1 MEHFSA
7 GLLLTSSQVADLLG
21 VHVSSVKRWTN
32 DGDLRATTTSGG
44 HRRIHLHDVLDAAKS
59 RDIATYLDPFTP
71 FEGHVWRAVKDAEEL
86 GDFRRV
92 LSLAMGWLLRE
103 YPQRVGDLF
112 VELGNR
118 GVVRF
123 DTFLER
129 GVRPFLEKVSEAVV
143 EGRLRRAG
151 ERLVSQILLDALF
164 RIRLGVP
171 LKVGSAPVRGAP
183 VAVVGGL
190 EGDLHDLGLVGMR
203 VLLERE
209 GYVVH
214 SLGSDVPAADFP
226 AAQRENGAALVC
238 IACGTRS
245 AGTNVQ
251 EAIQQ
256 LAADYDPRSPYAL
269 FIAVPEGSQGVQGA
283 GGPFT
288 SLAVSDSWEHIG
300 DRVRTLNGGP
310 QQGRKA
316 SA

>member
-1 MEHFSA
+1 MEHFST

-32 DGDLRATTTSGG
+32 EGDLSATTTSGG
-44 HRRIHLHDVLDAAKS
+44 HRRIHLHDALAVAKT
-59 RDIATYLDPFTP
+59 RGIATYLDPFTP

-86 GDFRRV
+86 ADFRRV

-112 VELGNR
+112 VEIGNR

-123 DTFLER
+123 DTFLDR
-129 GVRPFLEKVSEAVV
+129 GVRPFLEKVSEAVG
-143 EGRLRRAG
+143 EGRLRPAG
-151 ERLVSQILLDALF
+151 ERLVGQILLDALF

-171 LKVGSAPVRGAP
+171 LKASSTPARGAP

-190 EGDLHDLGLVGMR
+190 EGDLHDLGLVGLR

-214 SLGSDVPAADFP
+214 SLGSDVPATDFP
-226 AAQRENGAALVC
+226 AAQRANGAALVC
-238 IACGTRS
+238 IACGSRTADAS
-245 AGTNVQ
+245 VQ
-251 EAIQQ
+251 EAIQR
-256 LAADYDPRSPYAL
+256 LAADYDPRTPYAL
-269 FIAVPEGSQGVQGA
+269 FIALPEGSGGVAGA
-283 GGPFT
+283 GGPFV
-288 SLAVSDSWEHIG
+288 SLAISDSWEHLG
-300 DRVRTLNGGP
+300 EGVRTLKRGS
-310 QQGRKA
+310 QHGRKA

>member
-1 MEHFSA
+1 MEHFST

-32 DGDLRATTTSGG
+32 DGDLLATTTSGG
-44 HRRIHLHDVLDAAKS
+44 HRRIHLHDALTAAKS
-59 RDIATYLDPFTP
+59 RGIITYLDPFTP

-118 GVVRF
+118 GVVPF
-123 DTFLER
+123 DIFLDR
-129 GVRPFLEKVSEAVV
+129 GVRPFLGKVSDAVE
-143 EGRLRRAG
+143 EGRLRPAG

-171 LKVGSAPVRGAP
+171 LRTGSAPTRGAP

-190 EGDLHDLGLVGMR
+190 EGDLHDLGLVGLR

-226 AAQRENGAALVC
+226 AAQRSHGAILVC

-245 AGTNVQ
+245 AGSNVQ

-256 LAADYDPRSPYAL
+256 LAADYDPRSPFAL
-269 FIAVPEGSQGVQGA
+269 FIAVAEGFQDVQGA

-288 SLAVSDSWEHIG
+288 SLAISDSWEHLG
-300 DRVRTLNGGP
+300 DGVRALNHGS